1 MICTFFLMSDIVL
14 SFKILSGVTVPI
26 MSNELN
32 RDREESWHREME
44 LMDEPEKEDK
54 HNSTCLAS

>member
-1 MICTFFLMSDIVL
+1 MSDIVL
-14 SFKILSGVTVPI
+14 SFKILLGVTVPI

-32 RDREESWHREME
+32 RDREESWHGEME

>member
-1 MICTFFLMSDIVL
+1 MPDIVL

-32 RDREESWHREME
+32 GDREESWHGETE
-44 LMDEPEKEDK
+44 LIDEPEKEDK
-54 HNSTCLAS
+54 YNSICLAS